1 LAVMPSAGVKKT
13 QSLAAVRAYLTQ
25 TRSRLGQWINRW
37 ILQVKSKKGAKA
49 VKPGF
54 SYGTMQ

>member
-1 LAVMPSAGVKKT
+1 MPSAGVKKT
-13 QSLAAVRAYLTQ
+13 QSLAA
-25 TRSRLGQWINRW
+25 
-37 ILQVKSKKGAKA
+37 VKSKKGAKA